1 MSRAVFVAA
10 LICATAAHAE
20 ARFFSGIDDL
30 PLAPGL
36 SEAQSFQFDEAG
48 GRITGATASGRAT
61 PAAVRAFYTET
72 LPALGWSSSPNGE
85 SRDLVFLRGRERLTL
100 SIVASGDGASL
111 EVRLLVRPAAMNAD

>member
-36 SEAQSFQFDEAG
+36 SEGQSFQFDESG
-48 GRITGATASGRAT
+48 GRITGATASGRTT
-61 PAAVRAFYTET
+61 PAAVRAFYAET
-72 LPALGWSSSPNGE
+72 LPSLGWSSSPNGE
-85 SRDLVFLRGRERLTL
+85 SREMVFLRGRERLTL
-100 SIVASGDGASL
+100 TITAAGSVASLD
-111 EVRLLVRPAAMNAD
+111 VRLLTRPAAMNDD